1 MHKAL
6 WLTTLTSALLAS
18 TYLAAQEPN
27 KAEADRQSAPAQA
40 QPPSQTTAPMGTN
53 PGTMGGQPQAP
64 LANQASPAD
73 VGPAQAN
80 TANTGNST
88 AATNWPL
95 GSTRQTAPTTV
106 SAENDKL
113 DKLPVIAYSFW
124 LSDADKKLIVDGVAN
139 APKTDVKNAKVS
151 ELTSARRG
159 ERRVSRRPRAEAAD
173 GRPSQVRQAGK
184 PRPHHRAQLEDHRR
198 RSFDV
203 I

>member
-6 WLTTLTSALLAS
+6 WLITLTSALLAS
-18 TYLAAQEPN
+18 TYLTAQEPN

-40 QPPSQTTAPMGTN
+40 QGPSQTTAPMGTN

-64 LANQASPAD
+64 IANQASPAD

-95 GSTRQTAPTTV
+95 GSSRQTAPSTV

-124 LSDADKKLIVDGVAN
+124 LSDADKKMIVQGVAN
-139 APKTDVKNAKVS
+139 APKTDVKDAKVANLLPPGVES
-151 ELTSARRG
+151 VDFPADVAQKLPMAGRYEYVKLES
-159 ERRVSRRPRAEAAD
+159 RVLIIEPNLKIIVAE
-173 GRPSQVRQAGK
+173 VTM
-184 PRPHHRAQLEDHRR
+184 
-198 RSFDV
+198 
-203 I
+203 

>member
-1 MHKAL
+1 MRKAL

-40 QPPSQTTAPMGTN
+40 QPPSQTNAPMGTN

-88 AATNWPL
+88 AATNWPF
-95 GSTRQTAPTTV
+95 GSTRQTAPSTV

-124 LSDADKKLIVDGVAN
+124 LNDADKKLIVEGVAN
-139 APKTDVKNAKVS
+139 SPKTDVKNAKVS
-151 ELTSARRG
+151 ELLPPGVESVDFPADLAQKLPMAGRYEYVKLENRILII
-159 ERRVSRRPRAEAAD
+159 EPNLKIIVAEVSM
-173 GRPSQVRQAGK
+173 
-184 PRPHHRAQLEDHRR
+184 
-198 RSFDV
+198 
-203 I
+203 